1 MTASEPPT
9 APRSPQRHYDRD
21 SPEFGRVANLS
32 DGVFAIAMT
41 LLVLGLE
48 VPTMGEAPL
57 AALLRERIPNLVAFV
72 LGFVL
77 VANMWLAHHKFVSQ
91 LGSFEPGLIRLN
103 LLFLGAAAL
112 VPFPTGLIG
121 VAPHER
127 AAVLPFIVLFI
138 VLNGVF
144 LAMIARAHSQQAW
157 RWPLSATMYRWVR
170 FSWLAALAGMA
181 LALLVALWIPVG
193 GLVVATLHGVVSD
206 PVIARRAPRGYSDWP

>member
-9 APRSPQRHYDRD
+9 ALRSPQRRYDRD

-48 VPTMGEAPL
+48 VPAMGGAPL

-77 VANMWLAHHKFVSQ
+77 VANMWWAHHKFVSQ
-91 LGSFEPGLIRLN
+91 LGCFEPGLIRLN
-103 LLFLGAAAL
+103 LLFLGAVAL
-112 VPFPTGLIG
+112 APFPTGLVG
-121 VAPHER
+121 TAPHER
-127 AAVLPFIVLFI
+127 AAVVPFILLFI
-138 VLNGVF
+138 ALHCVF
-144 LAMIARAHSQQAW
+144 LAMVARAHGQQAW

-170 FSWLAALAGMA
+170 FSWLAAIAGMA
-181 LALLVALWIPVG
+181 VALLVALWVPVG
-193 GLVVATLHGVVSD
+193 GLVVATLNGVVTD
-206 PVIARRAPRGYSDWP
+206 RVIARRAPRGYTEWS